1 MASIIGVENLQ
12 HTNGTTAATIDSSG
26 RVLTPANPKFSVQLA
41 VNSSTADYT
50 TTSNVLF
57 DTIDFNVGNCVAIS
71 SSVATFTAP
80 ITGYYQF
87 NLMVSFGSIDGA
99 QHANTYL
106 LIDGESAEN
115 DTYRNI
121 EDVQGGTYQTNT
133 TAALIYLTANQTVN
147 PVVFV
152 HTDTSVNIRP
162 GTRFSGFLVG

>member
-1 MASIIGVENLQ
+1 MSKLNVNTIANLS
-12 HTNGTTAATIDSSG
+12 GTTAATIDSAG
-26 RVLTPANPKFSVQLA
+26 RILQPANPKFSVQLA
-41 VNSSTADYT
+41 VNSSQADYT
-50 TTSNVLF
+50 SNSDVPF
-57 DTIDFNVGNCVAIS
+57 DTIDFNVGSCVAIS

-87 NLMVSFGSIDGA
+87 NLVVGFGQIDGA
-99 QHANTYL
+99 AHVSTYL
-106 LIDGESAEN
+106 AIDGETPDN

-147 PVVFV
+147 PAVFV